1 MHDRLD
7 VRLQDTDVLDEI
19 EMTSNLMI
27 AACEAEGSL
36 TQPEIDA
43 ILGVRRS
50 EHRAGT

>member
-7 VRLQDTDVLDEI
+7 VRLQDTVVLDEI

-36 TQPEIDA
+36 SQREIDA
-43 ILGVRRS
+43 ILGV
-50 EHRAGT
+50 EPV